1 MVMLVEFTSNRKNE
15 MKNFILLVIFSII
28 VSETFAESSLPELQA
43 LTNIILTAHSRIAP
57 FDIYKSS
64 LKTIKSY
71 ENKAEN
77 EDQQKLL
84 NAKAVTNCYE
94 ESVKLDK
101 IPPSKALPL
110 FFALLENDELTDWEC
125 SLKDKKYNGSFGE
138 WVYQLIIQKLQIF
151 TQEDSENIMMLW
163 LPDQSVMWNKHNLT
177 FFWYYVGLKYLPTL
191 WEDWYKCW
199 KMENQRTEPRKMVL
213 TRLAKEISRQF
224 NYHLF
229 PFVAK
234 AIEDGDTSLKL
245 LLEELSRCS
254 YHRDLLYCS
263 LRSDASPFE
272 SLKRWP
278 DDKPNFTDEKSFL
291 IWWDKYKDNYI
302 VAPSDKKLSDI
313 KNIFERKYPP
323 NYFTKKMYE
332 SALKA
337 EKALDEYCKLENR
350 PLTNCWYFNIKEG
363 DLEK

>member
-1 MVMLVEFTSNRKNE
+1 
-15 MKNFILLVIFSII
+15 
-28 VSETFAESSLPELQA
+28 
-43 LTNIILTAHSRIAP
+43 
-57 FDIYKSS
+57 
-64 LKTIKSY
+64 
-71 ENKAEN
+71 
-77 EDQQKLL
+77 
-84 NAKAVTNCYE
+84 
-94 ESVKLDK
+94 
-101 IPPSKALPL
+101 
-110 FFALLENDELTDWEC
+110 
-125 SLKDKKYNGSFGE
+125 
-138 WVYQLIIQKLQIF
+138 
-151 TQEDSENIMMLW
+151 MLW

-323 NYFTKKMYE
+323 NFFTKKMYE

-337 EKALDEYCKLENR
+337 EKALDEYCKRENR

>member
-1 MVMLVEFTSNRKNE
+1 MSKKMKHIWLLLCLVV
-15 MKNFILLVIFSII
+15 LPFS
-28 VSETFAESSLPELQA
+28 VDAAPSLAELKA
-43 LTNIILTAHSRIAP
+43 LTNLIIN
-57 FDIYKSS
+57 IYSKTLVLDDYYDS
-64 LKTIKSY
+64 LKVLKTSGNSS
-71 ENKAEN
+71 ETV
-77 EDQQKLL
+77 DQKTLL
-84 NAKAVTNCYE
+84 NAKAVTNSYAE
-94 ESVKLDK
+94 EVTFDE

-323 NYFTKKMYE
+323 NFFTKKMYE

-337 EKALDEYCKLENR
+337 EKALDEYCKLKNR

>member
-1 MVMLVEFTSNRKNE
+1 MSKKFKHFGFLLCLLALSFT
-15 MKNFILLVIFSII
+15 
-28 VSETFAESSLPELQA
+28 ADAAPSLPELQA

-57 FDIYKSS
+57 FDTYKSS

-94 ESVKLDK
+94 ESVRLDK
-101 IPPSKALPL
+101 VPPSKALPL
-110 FFALLENDELTDWEC
+110 LFALFENDELTDCEC

-151 TQEDSENIMMLW
+151 AEEDKENVMMLW
-163 LPDQSVMWNKHNLT
+163 LPDQSVMWNDHDLA
-177 FFWYYVGLKYLPTL
+177 FFWYYVGLKYLPVL
-191 WEDWYKCW
+191 WNDWYSIW
-199 KMENQRTEPRKMVL
+199 KLENKRPEPREAVL
-213 TRLAKEISRQF
+213 KKLAKEVARQF

-234 AIEDGDTSLKL
+234 AINDGDTTLTPLLK
-245 LLEELSRCS
+245 ELSRCS

-278 DDKPNFTDEKSFL
+278 DDKPNFRDEESFL
-291 IWWDKYKDNYI
+291 AWWNEYKDHFI
-302 VAPSDKKLSDI
+302 IPPSDKKLSDI

-323 NYFTKKMYE
+323 RFFTKEMYE

-337 EKALDEYCKLENR
+337 EKALDEYCKRENR